1 MNRPWNPFSYPTRR
15 EFVQGLAIAGVA
27 STGIGRLAYAAAS
40 QSEAGTSVLSGD
52 RFDLTVG
59 ALPVNITG
67 KPRMATVVNGSMPAP
82 TLRMREGD
90 NVTINVT
97 NHLDEPTSIH
107 WHGILLPNAMDGVP
121 GLTFR
126 GIMPGE
132 TFTYRFPIK
141 QSGTY
146 WYHSHSGMQEQTGL
160 FGALLIEP
168 REKEPYSYNRDYV
181 IELSDWTDEDPMM
194 IVSNLKQ
201 QSDYYNF
208 QRRTL
213 GTFLEDTKKIGFNA
227 ALQDRLMWGQMR
239 MSPTDI
245 MDVTGATYTFL
256 INGKPPSAN
265 WTALF
270 NPGEKVRLRFINSS
284 AMTTF
289 DVRIPGLPMSVV
301 AADGNDVEPVTI
313 GEFRIGVAE
322 TYDMIVEP
330 RDQAFTI
337 FAQAQDR
344 SGFARATLAPRMGMS
359 AAIPPMDPR
368 PLRTMKDMGMGE
380 NHMHGG
386 ESAAPPAV
394 DHSAHMAAGMTMAM
408 DHAAHIPA
416 LAMDHSAHAA
426 SAAMDHAAHGAPMMD
441 HAAHL
446 GAAASPASV
455 NADGVNPQNLMG
467 TPSVDNVATMPT
479 DRLGEP
485 GTGLE
490 DNGRRVLV
498 YTDLR
503 ALKPEPAHEVMR
515 DIEFHLTGNMERW
528 VWGFDGKKFS
538 ESAPIRIKKGERV
551 RFVLI
556 NDTMMEHPIHL
567 HGFLFEV
574 ENGQDGALPLK
585 HTINVKPGERVAF
598 RFTADTPGYWAFH
611 CHLMFHMDM
620 GMFRTVLIT

>member
-1 MNRPWNPFSYPTRR
+1 MTEHRWNSFLHPTRR
-15 EFVQGLAIAGVA
+15 EFVRGLTVAGITT
-27 STGIGRLAYAAAS
+27 SSLGRFAYAAPA
-40 QSEAGTSVLSGD
+40 APALGPTVLSGD
-52 RFDLTVG
+52 RFDLTIG
-59 ALPVNITG
+59 AVPVNITG
-67 KPRMATVVNGSMPAP
+67 RSRIATAVNGSVPAP
-82 TLRMREGD
+82 TLRMREGET
-90 NVTINVT
+90 VTINVT
-97 NHLDEPTSIH
+97 NRLDEPTSIH

-121 GLTFR
+121 GLTFQ
-126 GIMPGE
+126 GIKPGE

-141 QSGTY
+141 QAGTY

-160 FGALLIEP
+160 YGALLLVP
-168 REKEPYSYNRDYV
+168 HDQEPYAYDRDYV
-181 IELSDWTDEDPMM
+181 IVLSDWTDEDPMM

-213 GTFLEDTKKIGFNA
+213 GTFLDDAKQVGFSA

-245 MDVTGATYTFL
+245 MDVTGAAYTFL
-256 INGKPPSAN
+256 INGHSPAAN

-284 AMTTF
+284 SMTTY

-330 RDQAFTI
+330 RDAAFTI

-344 SGFARATLAPRMGMS
+344 SGYARATLAPRMGMI
-359 AAIPPMDPR
+359 AVVPAMDPR

-386 ESAAPPAV
+386 AAPAMASDDHAAHAAV
-394 DHSAHMAAGMTMAM
+394 VGMMAM
-408 DHAAHIPA
+408 DHTGHGAATA
-416 LAMDHSAHAA
+416 SGMEDMAHTAGA
-426 SAAMDHAAHGAPMMD
+426 PSNPAAM
-441 HAAHL
+441 
-446 GAAASPASV
+446 
-455 NADGVNPQNLMG
+455 NADGVDPRTLMDKVN
-467 TPSVDNVATMPT
+467 VDNVATQPI
-479 DRLGEP
+479 DRLGEA
-485 GTGLE
+485 GTGLD

-503 ALKPEPAHEVMR
+503 ALKPVSETPDR

-538 ESAPIRIKKGERV
+538 EAAPIHIKLGERV

-556 NDTMMEHPIHL
+556 NNTMMEHPIHL
-567 HGFLFEV
+567 HGFLFSV
-574 ENGQDGALPLK
+574 ENGQDGRFPRK
-585 HTINVKPGERVAF
+585 HTINVKPGERAAVH
-598 RFTADTPGYWAFH
+598 FTADTPGRWAFH
-611 CHLMFHMDM
+611 CHLLYHMEM
-620 GMFRTVLIT
+620 GMFRTVMVA